1 MRPSRVKGLV
11 FTLFL
16 LWAGLVSLP
25 ALSETFVFTAIPDQD
40 ESRLRERFGK
50 AADYL
55 AERLEVDVRY
65 VPVKSYA
72 AAVSAFRN
80 GQVQLAWL
88 GGLSGVRARQL
99 VPGSDAIVQGAEDRA
114 FVTYFIAHESTGLQ
128 RQETFPAGIAGLTF
142 TFGSKGSTSGRL
154 MPEYY
159 IRKHFGKRPEEVF
172 ARVGFSGDHSR
183 TIALVQSG
191 AYKVGALSYEVW
203 ETELELGKVDAS
215 RVRVIWATPP
225 YSDYHWTIRG
235 DVNARFGDGFKERV
249 TRALLEMD
257 DPVLLRSFSRSRFVP
272 ASDEDYEPIAKT
284 AKEVGLID

>member
-1 MRPSRVKGLV
+1 MRPSRVKGLA

-55 AERLEVDVRY
+55 AERLEVEVRY

-88 GGLSGVRARQL
+88 GGLSGFRARQL

-191 AYKVGALSYEVW
+191 AYKVGALGYEVW

-249 TRALLEMD
+249 TRALLDMD